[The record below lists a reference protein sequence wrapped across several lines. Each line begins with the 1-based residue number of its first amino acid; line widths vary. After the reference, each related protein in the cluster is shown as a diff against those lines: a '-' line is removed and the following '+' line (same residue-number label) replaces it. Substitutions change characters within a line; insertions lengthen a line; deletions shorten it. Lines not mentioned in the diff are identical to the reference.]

1 MIGLCAGGTAC
12 PASGA
17 CGDGTACL
25 PATPPTLPNV
35 VLMIAD
41 DQGECHYGHAVEC
54 RSTQTGTPTEAP
66 RTPNLDLLAGYGT
79 VFPIAHHT
87 RRANCCVDQWWPD
100 PASIST
106 LCSGGC
112 PADLTCNE

>member
-1 MIGLCAGGTAC
+1 MPQRPERPLRH
-12 PASGA
+12 PHR
-17 CGDGTACL
+17 L
-25 PATPPTLPNV
+25 PAVPGRGRLRAALRAAPAQ
-35 VLMIAD
+35 VLLRPQGGAKAGELAD
-41 DQGECHYGHAVEC
+41 LFLDPDEDGLHNAEIGSTKLLNQMSDLNGAYGDA
-54 RSTQTGTPTEAP
+54 
-66 RTPNLDLLAGYGT
+66 
-79 VFPIAHHT
+79 I